1 MKWQY
6 TPAHCFY
13 NFFNMFLF
21 LKTERKK
28 KLNVIYFFILSTLHL
43 FLLPT
48 LIPPPLP
55 TLLHNQYYH
64 DIISN
69 VVTAVTSI
77 AMATTPILPPL
88 MLSPILLPP
97 LFLYMHFAFWD
108 VNALR
113 DKATMWPRGLMAACN
128 FMFYIYI

>member
-1 MKWQY
+1 
-6 TPAHCFY
+6 
-13 NFFNMFLF
+13 MFLF
-21 LKTERKK
+21 LKTEKKK

-69 VVTAVTSI
+69 AVTAVTSI

-113 DKATMWPRGLMAACN
+113 DKATM
-128 FMFYIYI
+128 